1 MIFIIQIRICKLSE
15 GKVMMHINLSR
26 REINLLEDVCY
37 TKLLT
42 IENEAVLEKDSDINE
57 VIKNIAKAQLNLSN
71 SSPLQVELKNIM
83 EKFVE
88 IRDKYYYKK

>member
-15 GKVMMHINLSR
+15 GRVMMHINLSR

-42 IENEAVLEKDSDINE
+42 IEKIDMKQFFVP
-57 VIKNIAKAQLNLSN
+57 AKGTAL
-71 SSPLQVELKNIM
+71 
-83 EKFVE
+83 
-88 IRDKYYYKK
+88 

>member
-1 MIFIIQIRICKLSE
+1 
-15 GKVMMHINLSR
+15 MMHINLSR
-26 REINLLEDVCY
+26 REINLLEDVRY

>member
-1 MIFIIQIRICKLSE
+1 M
-15 GKVMMHINLSR
+15 
-26 REINLLEDVCY
+26 
-37 TKLLT
+37 T

-57 VIKNIAKAQLNLSN
+57 VIKNIAKAQLNSSN

>member
-1 MIFIIQIRICKLSE
+1 
-15 GKVMMHINLSR
+15 MMHINLSR
-26 REINLLEDVCY
+26 REINLLEDDVCY

-71 SSPLQVELKNIM
+71 SSPLQV
-83 EKFVE
+83 
-88 IRDKYYYKK
+88 